1 MTGVYSYMRWST
13 DRQGE
18 KSTEER
24 QRAAQEAFCRHYGL
38 VLVEEVTDAGMTS
51 FRGKNVHEGEL
62 GKVILRAES
71 GDIPKGSI
79 LLFENIDRMSR
90 MGLSDALTLF
100 LRIREVGLQVG
111 IADKLQLISPGPLD
125 LGNLLGVIV
134 EMQRANAESVRKSDF
149 SRDGWKANH
158 TRMEAGEVVTDK
170 VANWLK
176 VEREGDERKIVV
188 IETIAKQIRALF
200 TLALQYGLSETC
212 RRVNEQFGSSWK
224 IHQLQYLLK
233 NRRLIG
239 EHTITNFSEAAGK
252 NMPTDRVL
260 TDYYPLVVDKN
271 LFAEVQAVISQRKPF
286 AGRQDASN
294 LNIYRGLVKCKAC
307 GGSVRFQFKSGKEYF
322 MCTNS
327 MTNSCTVPGIRS
339 IRGEHLRRLLFKFE
353 HWTNL
358 KSYFMAGSEDLKTL
372 RRERDALQALITKI
386 TTRTEQTQQRL
397 MDEDDEDKQEVFIAM
412 LTKAKKDD
420 REARTKLA
428 AADTQLAELEDAFS
442 IAGLDVGG
450 RVDWMLNDRSE
461 PAALERARIN
471 RYLTS
476 IFAKLV
482 IDFDARTLTTVVK
495 DALKGKVTELQAS
508 ITSPPDRRFTA
519 RTGPVRI
526 AGKSRRVPGAAG
538 EVFTPDELD
547 SFKCVQWK
555 APIPLLSPVVKKP
568 LP

>member
-13 DRQGE
+13 VIQGE

-24 QRAAQEAFCRHYGL
+24 QREAQERFCKHYGL
-38 VLVEEVTDAGMTS
+38 TLVEELTDAGMPS
-51 FRGKNVHEGEL
+51 FRGKNAHEG
-62 GKVILRAES
+62 KLREIINRAKA
-71 GDIPKGSI
+71 GDIPKDSI
-79 LLFENIDRMSR
+79 LLFEDIDRMTR
-90 MGLSDALTLF
+90 MGLSDALDLF
-100 LRIREVGLQVG
+100 LEIRRAGLQIG
-111 IADKLQLISPGPLD
+111 IANKLQLFKSGPLD
-125 LGNLLGVIV
+125 MSGLLPVIV
-134 EMQRANAESVRKSDF
+134 ELDRANKESERKSDF
-149 SRDGWKANH
+149 ARKGWRDNH
-158 TRMEAGEVVTDK
+158 TAMEETGAIVTDK
-170 VANWLK
+170 VASWLR
-176 VEREGDERKIVV
+176 VERVGDGMERKFVV
-188 IETIAKQIRALF
+188 IKEIADQIRALF

-260 TDYYPLVVDKN
+260 SDYYPLIVDKN

-386 TTRTEQTQQRL
+386 ATRTEQNQQRL
-397 MDEDDEDKQEVFIAM
+397 MDEDNHDKQSALLDM
-412 LTKAKKDD
+412 LAKAKKDD
-420 REARTKLA
+420 REARAKLA
-428 AADTQLAELEDAFS
+428 TAETQLAELEDAFS

-482 IDFDARTLTTVVK
+482 IDFDAKTLTTVVK
-495 DALKGKVTELQAS
+495 DALKGKVVEFQAS
-508 ITSPPDRRFTA
+508 ITTPHDKRFKAPATP
-519 RTGPVRI
+519 TRI
-526 AGKSRRVPGAAG
+526 AGKVARVPGPQV
-538 EVFTPDELD
+538 ETFTPDELESLKEITLD
-547 SFKCVQWK
+547 GPVPL
-555 APIPLLSPVVKKP
+555 APTKP
-568 LP
+568 ER

>member
-13 DRQGE
+13 VIQGE

-24 QRAAQEAFCRHYGL
+24 QREAQEAFCRHYGFQ
-38 VLVEEVTDAGMTS
+38 LVEEITDPGVTS
-51 FRGKNVHEGEL
+51 FRGKNAHEGQL
-62 GKVILRAES
+62 RKVINRAKS
-71 GDIPKGSI
+71 GDIPKDSI
-79 LLFENIDRMSR
+79 LLFENIDRMTR
-90 MGLSDALTLF
+90 MGLSDALDLF
-100 LRIREVGLQVG
+100 LEIRRAGLQIG
-111 IADKLQLISPGPLD
+111 IADKLQLFKSGPLD
-125 LGNLLGVIV
+125 MSDLLPVIV
-134 EMQRANAESVRKSDF
+134 ELDRANKESERKSTF
-149 SRDGWKANH
+149 ASKGWRTNH
-158 TRMEAGEVVTDK
+158 EAMEATGAITTDK
-170 VANWLK
+170 VAQWLK
-176 VEREGDERKIVV
+176 VERVGDVRTKFVV
-188 IETIAKQIRALF
+188 IDAIADQIRALF

-212 RRVNEQFGSSWK
+212 RRVNSQFGSSWK

-260 TDYYPLVVDKN
+260 SNYYPIVVDKN

-294 LNIYRGLVKCKAC
+294 LNIYRGLVKCKSC

-386 TTRTEQTQQRL
+386 ATRTEQNQQRL
-397 MDEDDEDKQEVFIAM
+397 MDEDNHDKQSALLDM

-420 REARTKLA
+420 REARAKLA
-428 AADTQLAELEDAFS
+428 TAETQLAELEDAFS

-450 RVDWMLNDRSE
+450 RVDWMLNDKTE
-461 PAALERARIN
+461 AAALERARIN

-482 IDFDARTLTTVVK
+482 IDFDAKTLTTVVK
-495 DALKGKVTELQAS
+495 DALKGRVVEFQAT
-508 ITSPPDRRFTA
+508 ITVPHDNRFKAPATS
-519 RTGPVRI
+519 TRI
-526 AGKSRRVPGAAG
+526 AGKVARVPGSKV
-538 EVFTPDELD
+538 ETFTPDELESLKEITLD
-547 SFKCVQWK
+547 
-555 APIPLLSPVVKKP
+555 SPVPLVLAKP
-568 LP
+568 ER